1 MRKSI
6 WVIAIAAVA
15 FGVWHF
21 RGNSQ
26 PSVPQIE
33 PLLKN
38 YLESGGSAG
47 CSGTLVLQRLDSV
60 SIGTFNSQMG
70 GWPIYAAHVETC
82 HQGGS
87 SSSYDGSKDAEHKV
101 AAVFARR
108 TATGSIE
115 LFAPAIFQSAQ
126 RDMQQ
131 TFQKAFDSIQT
142 K

>member
-6 WVIAIAAVA
+6 WLIAVAAVV

-21 RGNSQ
+21 RSNAQ
-26 PSVPQIE
+26 PSARQIE

-38 YLESGGSAG
+38 YLESGASSG
-47 CSGTLVLQRLDSV
+47 CSGTLVLEQLDSV
-60 SIGTFNSQMG
+60 SVGTFSSQMG

-82 HQGGS
+82 HEGGNS
-87 SSSYDGSKDAEHKV
+87 TTYDGSKDAEHKV

-108 TATGSIE
+108 TASGSIE
-115 LFAPAIFQSAQ
+115 LYTPVIFQTAHGEMQ
-126 RDMQQ
+126 RS
-131 TFQKAFDSIQT
+131 FQKAFDNIQT

>member
-6 WVIAIAAVA
+6 GVIAVAAVV

-21 RGNSQ
+21 RSNAQ
-26 PSVPQIE
+26 PSVQQIE
-33 PLLKN
+33 PLLED
-38 YLESGGSAG
+38 YLKSGGSGG
-47 CSGTLVLQRLDSV
+47 CSGTLVLEKLDSV
-60 SIGTFNSQMG
+60 SIGTFNTQMG

-82 HQGGS
+82 HEGGKS
-87 SSSYDGSKDAEHKV
+87 TTYDGSKDAEHKV

-115 LFAPAIFQSAQ
+115 LYTPAVFQSAQ

>member
-6 WVIAIAAVA
+6 WLIAIAAVV
-15 FGVWHF
+15 FGIWHF
-21 RGNSQ
+21 RSNSQ
-26 PSVPQIE
+26 PSVRQIE

-38 YLESGGSAG
+38 YLESGASSG
-47 CSGTLVLQRLDSV
+47 CSGTLVLEQLDSV
-60 SIGTFNSQMG
+60 SVGTFNSQMG

-82 HQGGS
+82 HAGGNS
-87 SSSYDGSKDAEHKV
+87 VTYDGSKDAEHKV

-108 TATGSIE
+108 AADGSIE
-115 LFAPAIFQSAQ
+115 LFTPAIFQSAQ
-126 RDMQQ
+126 REMQQ